1 MKIYPQISNLTY
13 LKCLTI
19 IHINYVVFSYI
30 DILNVLIHISNV
42 EIKLDHRKL
51 KLNYKKEWKY

>member
-51 KLNYKKEWKY
+51 KLNYKKE